1 MTHTGS
7 ISRVINVEQ
16 IREDFPILKRKF
28 YGKPLI
34 YFDNAATSQKPRQVI
49 DAIRKYYEE
58 QNANIHRGIYA
69 LSEEATQLYEDSK
82 KKVAKFINA
91 HRWEEIIYTRNTT
104 ESINLVAYTWGW
116 RNLSKGDNIVLT
128 IMEHHSNLVP
138 WQLLAHEKKVELRFI
153 DINDE
158 GLLRIDQA
166 EKLIDERT
174 KLVSVT
180 HVSNVL
186 GTINP
191 VKEIG
196 KIAHEKGALFL
207 VDGAQSTPHMPVN
220 VKDIDADFFAF
231 SGHKMLAPMGIGVLY
246 GKKEVLETMTPFL
259 GGGDMIKSC
268 SLIECSW
275 NDLPWKFEAGT
286 SNVEGAIGLSAAI
299 DYLNSIG
306 MEAIR
311 EHEEELTKYALD
323 RMSEIKS
330 IKIYGP
336 KNIKL
341 RGGVISF
348 NLGNLHP
355 HDLASFL
362 DAEGIAIRAGHHC
375 AQPLITRLGTT
386 ATARASFY
394 IYNDKNEIDIFIDA
408 LNKIERR
415 LKL

>member
-1 MTHTGS
+1 MTS
-7 ISRVINVEQ
+7 VSRVIDVEL

-28 YGKPLI
+28 YGKQLI
-34 YFDNAATSQKPRQVI
+34 YFDNAATSQKPKQVI
-49 DAIRKYYEE
+49 EAIKRYYEE

-69 LSEEATQLYEDSK
+69 LSEEATQLYEESK
-82 KKVAKFINA
+82 RKVAKFINA
-91 HRWEEIIYTRNTT
+91 RRWDEIVYTRNTT
-104 ESINLVAYTWGW
+104 ESINLVAYSWGLK
-116 RNLSKGDNIVLT
+116 NLKKGDNIVLS

-138 WQLLAHEKKVELRFI
+138 WQFLSQEKNIELRFI
-153 DINDE
+153 DIDDE
-158 GLLRIDQA
+158 GTLRLDQV
-166 EKLIDERT
+166 EKLIDEHT
-174 KLVSVT
+174 KLVSIT

-207 VDGAQSTPHMPVN
+207 VDGAQSTPHMPVD
-220 VKDIDADFFAF
+220 VRDMDADFFAF

-246 GKKEVLETMTPFL
+246 GKREILEKIGPFL
-259 GGGDMIKSC
+259 GGGDMIKQC
-268 SLIECSW
+268 TLAGCSW

-299 DYLNSIG
+299 DYLNSLG
-306 MEAIR
+306 MESIR
-311 EHEEELTKYALD
+311 EHEEQLTKYALEEMANID
-323 RMSEIKS
+323 N

-336 KNIKL
+336 KDTKI

-348 NLGNLHP
+348 NLGSIHP

-375 AQPLITRLGTT
+375 AQPLMIRLGVS

-394 IYNDKNEIDIFIDA
+394 IYNQKSEIDIFVEV
-408 LNKIERR
+408 LNKIKEV
-415 LKL
+415 LKV

>member
-1 MTHTGS
+1 MGS
-7 ISRVINVEQ
+7 ISKVINVEQ

-34 YFDNAATSQKPRQVI
+34 YFDNAATSQKPKQVI
-49 DAIRKYYEE
+49 EAIRKYYEE

-82 KKVAKFINA
+82 KKVARFINA
-91 HRWEEIIYTRNTT
+91 RRWEEIIYTRNTT
-104 ESINLVAYTWGW
+104 ESINLIAYTWGW
-116 RNLSKGDNIVLT
+116 KNVSKGDNIVLT
-128 IMEHHSNLVP
+128 VMEHHSNLVP
-138 WQLLAHEKKVELRFI
+138 WQLLAQEKKVELRFV

-158 GLLRIDQA
+158 GLLNINQA
-166 EKLIDERT
+166 EKLIDDHT
-174 KLVSVT
+174 KLVSIT

-207 VDGAQSTPHMPVN
+207 VDGAQSTPHMPVD
-220 VKDIDADFFAF
+220 VRDIDADFFAF
-231 SGHKMLAPMGIGVLY
+231 SGHKMLGPMGIGVLY
-246 GKKEVLETMTPFL
+246 GKREILERIGPFL

-268 SLIECSW
+268 SLSGCSW

-286 SNVEGAIGLSAAI
+286 SNVEGAVGLSAAI

-306 MEAIR
+306 MESIR
-311 EHEEELTKYALD
+311 EHEEELTRYALD
-323 RMSEIKS
+323 RMSEIED

-336 KNIKL
+336 KNTKI

-348 NLGNLHP
+348 NLGNIHP
-355 HDLASFL
+355 HDLASIL

-375 AQPLITRLGTT
+375 AQPLMTRLGVT

-394 IYNDKNEIDIFIDA
+394 IYNDKNEIDVFIDV
-408 LNKIERR
+408 LNKIKRR

>member
-1 MTHTGS
+1 VLILTS
-7 ISRVINVEQ
+7 VSKIINVDQ

-28 YGKPLI
+28 YGKQLI
-34 YFDNAATSQKPRQVI
+34 YFDNAATSQKPKQVI
-49 DAIRKYYEE
+49 EAIKRYYEE

-69 LSEEATQLYEDSK
+69 LSEEATQLYENSK
-82 KKVAKFINA
+82 RKVAKFINA
-91 HRWEEIIYTRNTT
+91 QRWEEIIYTRNTT
-104 ESINLVAYTWGW
+104 ESINLIAYTWG
-116 RNLSKGDNIVLT
+116 RKNLKKGDNIVLT
-128 IMEHHSNLVP
+128 VMEHHSNLVP
-138 WQLLAHEKKVELRFI
+138 WQLLSQEKKIKLRFI
-153 DINDE
+153 DIDDE
-158 GLLRIDQA
+158 GLLRLDQA
-166 EKLIDERT
+166 EKLIDENT

-207 VDGAQSTPHMPVN
+207 VDGAQSTPHMPVDVRN
-220 VKDIDADFFAF
+220 IDADFFAF
-231 SGHKMLAPMGIGVLY
+231 SGHKMLGPMGIGVLY
-246 GKKEVLETMTPFL
+246 GKREILEKMSPFL
-259 GGGDMIKSC
+259 GGGDMIKQC
-268 SLIECSW
+268 SLAGCSW

-299 DYLNSIG
+299 DYLNSLG
-306 MEAIR
+306 MESIR
-311 EHEEELTKYALD
+311 EHEEQLTKYALEQ
-323 RMSEIKS
+323 MSDIKD

-336 KNIKL
+336 KDTKL

-348 NLGNLHP
+348 NLGNIHP

-375 AQPLITRLGTT
+375 AEPLMIRLGVT

-394 IYNDKNEIDIFIDA
+394 IYNKKDEIDVFIKV
-408 LNKIERR
+408 LNKIREV
-415 LKL
+415 LKV